1 MHLPRRAKLPNPET
15 FNVNEIDDNIDIE
28 NEIGQLVKYRK
39 PLDAYAEAAPSQPP
53 PPTVEALTAQAVMV
67 PYEQFAKDIEA
78 NIPVMRELAQA
89 HEKALA
95 DIAACT
101 ADIADTAKRYREMGE
116 AKRALIE
123 KTSADIAEV
132 TALCSAVRSKIGP
145 TT

>member
-1 MHLPRRAKLPNPET
+1 MHLPRRAKLPNPEA
-15 FNVNEIDDNIDIE
+15 FDVNEIPPDEINIE

-39 PLDAYAEAAPSQPP
+39 PLAAYVEPSVP
-53 PPTVEALTAQAVMV
+53 PPTVEALTAEAVMV

-78 NIPVMRELAQA
+78 NIGPMRELATA

-132 TALCSAVRSKIGP
+132 TALCSAVRAKIGP
-145 TT
+145 Q